1 MRQSVYNK
9 AIEELVVIKGEK
21 KGYYFVGDLTTKE
34 ILEKLELPIVKV
46 NHNYILRTIRTFYPK
61 SSFEK
66 SSEGDGFLVRVRI
79 RSK

>member
-1 MRQSVYNK
+1 MRTDIYTK
-9 AIEELVVIKGEK
+9 AVEELIIIKGEK

-46 NHNYILRTIRTFYPK
+46 NHNHILNTIRAFYPK

-66 SSEGDGFLVRVRI
+66 FSEGNGYLVHVRI
-79 RSK
+79 RTK